1 MSRLRLGEGLFCYTW
16 VMAKRE
22 ISLEKLVLN
31 NYTTEEVLNFCVQN
45 LSTRIDFEWQG
56 DAKVYWEI
64 LEALNHKL
72 NGGKSAK
79 VL

>member
-1 MSRLRLGEGLFCYTW
+1 MSRLRPGEGLFCYTEF
-16 VMAKRE
+16 MAKRE